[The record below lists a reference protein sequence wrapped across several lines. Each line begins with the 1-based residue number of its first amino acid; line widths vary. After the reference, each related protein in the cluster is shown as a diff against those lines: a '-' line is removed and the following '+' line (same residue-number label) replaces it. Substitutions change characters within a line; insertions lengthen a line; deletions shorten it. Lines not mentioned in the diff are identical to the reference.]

1 MENNR
6 PTWNFNNKVFSAL
19 QEGLTQVWEL
29 CGAHIKT
36 EIFYDEGNKWTLNK
50 DSNYTEDAIDL
61 FFKINC
67 LTAKKVFAPSLSFK
81 KHRLFGQLSLML
93 ETLFVVA
100 RKSYIRNCPPAE
112 LLHLFTPLEYTAPE
126 QTLRS
131 ISDKCKLASTINN

>member
-1 MENNR
+1 M
-6 PTWNFNNKVFSAL
+6 FSAL

-81 KHRLFGQLSLML
+81 KHRLFGRMRHSFDNRDGLQRGRGN
-93 ETLFVVA
+93 A
-100 RKSYIRNCPPAE
+100 AE
-112 LLHLFTPLEYTAPE
+112 VRT
-126 QTLRS
+126 
-131 ISDKCKLASTINN
+131 D